1 MKTYQITIRHA
12 AGTQTYTGLF
22 TDGFAA
28 TIDALDHAPEGSRIS
43 ATVVAPAP

>member
-1 MKTYQITIRHA
+1 MKTYQIIIHHA
-12 AGTQTYTGLF
+12 AGIQTYTGLF

-43 ATVVAPAP
+43 ALCLGSAA